1 VLVTLEVVARVVTK
15 WIEGGLT
22 RRVSR
27 AGRSDSRLKAQVK
40 LLERTQTLQA
50 KMNTQ
55 KARRYV
61 VAVVMQEKAEG

>member
-22 RRVSR
+22 RRVFR

>member
-1 VLVTLEVVARVVTK
+1 VLVTLEVVARIVTK